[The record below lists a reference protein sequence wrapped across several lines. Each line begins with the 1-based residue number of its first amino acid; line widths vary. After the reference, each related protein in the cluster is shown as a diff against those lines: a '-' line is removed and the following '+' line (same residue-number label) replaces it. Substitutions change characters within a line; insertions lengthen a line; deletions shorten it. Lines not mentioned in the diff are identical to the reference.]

1 MSLMLFVLAF
11 QASAVPVTAPA
22 VAPVAVAPVK
32 PAKPKLICEVVERMG
47 SRIQADQ
54 VCITKE
60 QWLQRR
66 QDDREQLDRT
76 KINSPSTSG

>member
-1 MSLMLFVLAF
+1 MMIMPLMMIALQVTTVVPLAVT
-11 QASAVPVTAPA
+11 SA
-22 VAPVAVAPVK
+22 K

-60 QWLQRR
+60 QWMQRR
-66 QDDREQLDRT
+66 QDDRERLERN
-76 KINSPSTSG
+76 KINSNGPSG

>member
-1 MSLMLFVLAF
+1 MILPLMMIALQVTTVVPLAVT
-11 QASAVPVTAPA
+11 SA
-22 VAPVAVAPVK
+22 K

-60 QWLQRR
+60 QWMQRR
-66 QDDREQLDRT
+66 QDDRERLDRN
-76 KINSPSTSG
+76 KINANGPSG

>member
-1 MSLMLFVLAF
+1 MIMPLMMIALQVTTV
-11 QASAVPVTAPA
+11 VPVSVTPA
-22 VAPVAVAPVK
+22 K

-60 QWLQRR
+60 QWMERR
-66 QDDREQLDRT
+66 QDDRERLERN
-76 KINSPSTSG
+76 KINANGPSG

>member
-1 MSLMLFVLAF
+1 MILPLMMIALQVTTVVPLAVT
-11 QASAVPVTAPA
+11 SA
-22 VAPVAVAPVK
+22 K

-60 QWLQRR
+60 QWMQRQ
-66 QDDREQLDRT
+66 QDDRERLERN
-76 KINSPSTSG
+76 KINANGPSG

>member
-1 MSLMLFVLAF
+1 MIMPLMMIALQVTTVVPLAVT
-11 QASAVPVTAPA
+11 SA
-22 VAPVAVAPVK
+22 K

-60 QWLQRR
+60 QWMQRR
-66 QDDREQLDRT
+66 QDDREQLERN
-76 KINSPSTSG
+76 KINANGPSG

>member
-1 MSLMLFVLAF
+1 MLVPLLLIAMQTTVVVPLA
-11 QASAVPVTAPA
+11 AP
-22 VAPVAVAPVK
+22 PVK

-66 QDDREQLDRT
+66 QDDRERLDRT
-76 KINSPSTSG
+76 KINSPSTPG

>member
-1 MSLMLFVLAF
+1 MMIMPLMMIALQVTTVVPLA
-11 QASAVPVTAPA
+11 VTPA
-22 VAPVAVAPVK
+22 K

-60 QWLQRR
+60 QWMQRR
-66 QDDREQLDRT
+66 QDDRERLERN
-76 KINSPSTSG
+76 KINANGPSG

>member
-1 MSLMLFVLAF
+1 MIMPLMMIALQVTTVVPLAVT
-11 QASAVPVTAPA
+11 SA
-22 VAPVAVAPVK
+22 K

-60 QWLQRR
+60 QWMQRR
-66 QDDREQLDRT
+66 QDDRERLERN
-76 KINSPSTSG
+76 KINSNGPSG

>member
-1 MSLMLFVLAF
+1 MMIMPLMMIALQVTTVVPLAVT
-11 QASAVPVTAPA
+11 SA
-22 VAPVAVAPVK
+22 K

-60 QWLQRR
+60 QWMQRR
-66 QDDREQLDRT
+66 QDDRERLERN
-76 KINSPSTSG
+76 KINANGPSG

>member
-1 MSLMLFVLAF
+1 MIMPLMMIALQVTTVVPLAVT
-11 QASAVPVTAPA
+11 SA
-22 VAPVAVAPVK
+22 K

-60 QWLQRR
+60 QWMQRR
-66 QDDREQLDRT
+66 QDDRERLDRN
-76 KINSPSTSG
+76 KINANGPSG